1 MKRYGSVIKLK
12 PDAVLAY
19 KQLHAHAWKQVLT
32 KIMECNIRNYSIFL
46 YGDTLFSYFEY
57 IGSDYE
63 RDMAKMGD
71 DEVTQAWWSVCKPL
85 QVPVADVK
93 PGEWWHDI
101 EEVFHL
107 D

>member
-1 MKRYGSVIKLK
+1 MKRYASVIHLK
-12 PDAVLAY
+12 PDAALAY
-19 KQLHAHAWKQVLT
+19 KQLHAHTWKQVLA
-32 KIMECNIRNYSIFL
+32 KITECNIRNYSIYL
-46 YGDTLFSYFEY
+46 YGNMLFSYFEY
-57 IGSDYE
+57 VGEDYE
-63 RDMAKMGD
+63 ADMAKMAE

-85 QVPVADVK
+85 QSPVPEAR

>member
-1 MKRYGSVIKLK
+1 MKRYASVITLK
-12 PDAVLAY
+12 PDAILAY
-19 KQLHAHAWKQVLT
+19 KQLHAHTWKQVLA
-32 KIMECNIRNYSIFL
+32 KITECNIRNYSIYL
-46 YGDTLFSYFEY
+46 YGNTLFSYFEY
-57 IGSDYE
+57 VGDDYE
-63 RDMAKMGD
+63 ADMAKMAD

-85 QVPVADVK
+85 QSPVPEAK

>member
-1 MKRYGSVIKLK
+1 MKRYGSVINLK
-12 PDAVLAY
+12 PEAVLAY
-19 KQLHAHAWKQVLT
+19 TQLHAHGWEQVLA
-32 KIMECNIRNYSIFL
+32 KITECNIRNYSIYL
-46 YGDTLFSYFEY
+46 YGNTLFSYFEY
-57 IGSDYE
+57 VGDDYE
-63 RDMAKMGD
+63 ADMAKMGE

-85 QVPVADVK
+85 QSPAPEAK

>member
-1 MKRYGSVIKLK
+1 MKRYASVIHLK
-12 PDAVLAY
+12 PDAALAY
-19 KQLHAHAWKQVLT
+19 KQLHAHTWKPVLA
-32 KIMECNIRNYSIFL
+32 KITECNIRNYSIYL
-46 YGDTLFSYFEY
+46 YGNTLFSYFEY
-57 IGSDYE
+57 VGDDYE
-63 RDMAKMGD
+63 ADMAKMAE

-85 QVPVADVK
+85 QSPVPEAR